1 MENRGSDS
9 FCRPKGIGTDI
20 IEIKRIEKAMA
31 KEGFL
36 EKVFNPEEIEYIK
49 DNPLRCAGLFCA
61 KEAVAKATGLGLS
74 KTGIKNIHI
83 SHTKEGAPT
92 ATVDGTEYVFH
103 LSISHSENYATATAI
118 CLLKD

>member
-1 MENRGSDS
+1 MIRGL
-9 FCRPKGIGTDI
+9 GTDI
-20 IEIKRIEKAMA
+20 VEIKRIEKAMA

-83 SHTKEGAPT
+83 SHTKEGQPVV
-92 ATVDGTEYVFH
+92 TVENCNYEFL

>member
-1 MENRGSDS
+1 MI
-9 FCRPKGIGTDI
+9 KGIGTDI
-20 IEIKRIEKAMA
+20 VEIARIKEAMA

-83 SHTKEGAPT
+83 SHTKEGAPVV
-92 ATVDGTEYVFH
+92 TVTNCHYEFL
-103 LSISHSENYATATAI
+103 LSISHEKHYATATAI
-118 CLLKD
+118 CLSKD